1 MGRRRDYGTL
11 EIEKRV
17 RVVRAARGRG
27 KEVILPYAVYR
38 DLMELK
44 TTMEIYE
51 RTEVQ
56 QSLRKGKKEVSE
68 GRTMSFR
75 KAPEPSGGSRNRIR
89 PHRRTAKTYNLLPAI
104 IRKKF
109 DKQLRFLLRDPR
121 HPSLKIHRLNGEWE
135 FYIDIH
141 YRLSSGIY
149 YYQIRAANYFKTK
162 QMILVR

>member
-1 MGRRRDYGTL
+1 MEFHRANYYNLWGEGGIMGTL

-44 TTMEIYE
+44 MTMEIYE

-75 KAPEPSGGSRNRIR
+75 KAPEAIR
-89 PHRRTAKTYNLLPAI
+89 WL
-104 IRKKF
+104 KK
-109 DKQLRFLLRDPR
+109 
-121 HPSLKIHRLNGEWE
+121 
-135 FYIDIH
+135 
-141 YRLSSGIY
+141 
-149 YYQIRAANYFKTK
+149 
-162 QMILVR
+162 